1 MSRQFIATY
10 NRTNPSIEE
19 RYNALKNNQKLRG
32 MPTGVVVATR
42 NNEGKVAFGY
52 AMCHPE
58 EEIRFS
64 KKRAIHMALGRAL
77 DEKVYPIPNG
87 LNKVLTPKFIHRCE
101 TYFKEKDLSAPL
113 IKEKETLNRI
123 SLSNVTVDNVTQ
135 LDQYFYIDR
144 NGALKDK

>member
-42 NNEGKVAFGY
+42 NNEGKVVFGY

-64 KKRAIHMALGRAL
+64 KKRAVQIALGRAL
-77 DEKVYPIPNG
+77 DEKTYPVPNG
-87 LNKVLTPKFIHRCE
+87 LNKTLTPEFIKRCE
-101 TYFKEKDLSAPL
+101 TYFKEKNLCATL
-113 IKEKETLNRI
+113 IKDKKTLNRI
-123 SLSNVTVDNVTQ
+123 SLSNVTVNNVTQ
-135 LDQYFYIDR
+135 LDGDYYIDR
-144 NGALKDK
+144 NGAIKNK